1 MAVDAAGGNVTLSS
15 PAKGDKSLGAGVVGG
30 RIHDSANGRTCHQCR
45 QKIKD
50 SVAACKNQRNN
61 RPCTIKLC
69 RRCLLNRY
77 GEKVEEV
84 AALGEWSCPKCRGI
98 CNCSVCMKKRGHQPT
113 GILITTA
120 KETGFSSVSEMLL
133 KGAQFFSHEKVGGDM
148 VASFKKEVVFSPRK
162 RGKEN
167 SFNGK
172 VDANLPNSV
181 DKDSKKVKGLLN
193 GNSEDNTSSE
203 VINQDPDN
211 KEIAGRLE
219 DIYDNS
225 RNAGVLS
232 NETGSRVSEKRTKKK
247 KRDRLGDSKN
257 DKENLEETTAHGDE
271 KKPKKSRRDGLE
283 ENDDSNKKDLT
294 LARGTRPRQLKDSDK
309 MSNQEAVNNGSELV
323 ENAKGGITFTRLD
336 RLGTFEND
344 KGKEEECSNT
354 ANTKNFLK
362 HQTADIP
369 LPVGTELTSVAGIDI
384 LDVRKGQPEYVLQDL
399 LHGRTARR
407 GKFSLTVQFH
417 MHLLSVLQTEGD
429 ECAKLSP
436 THGKNSWFNMLKKR
450 LSGSQNVLKALGLDS
465 LEKAVDYETL
475 DASEKLR
482 VLNLLCDE
490 VLRTEKM
497 RNWMEDQNSELA
509 EKVKEAKQKALAAK
523 DKEKSL
529 KQKMQD
535 DIAKAIIAKDGA
547 PLSISEHEAI
557 VSHIKSEAAEA
568 HAEVLEAKSIVLN
581 GSQTSV
587 AVRIQPA
594 FVGHGGHVY
603 WKLNSSGKTD
613 VLHQSVGKG
622 DALTLDEKWFALD
635 ADGKETI
642 EKHISSLR

>member
-1 MAVDAAGGNVTLSS
+1 MAVDAAVGNVILSS
-15 PAKGDKSLGAGVVGG
+15 PAKGDKSPGVGVVGG
-30 RIHDSANGRTCHQCR
+30 RIHDPANGRTCHQCR

-50 SVAACKNQRNN
+50 SVAVCKNQRNN
-61 RPCTIKLC
+61 KPCTIKLC

-133 KGAQFFSHEKVGGDM
+133 KGAQFFNHEKVGADM
-148 VASFKKEVVFSPRK
+148 VASFKKDVVFSPRK

-181 DKDSKKVKGLLN
+181 DKDSKKVKGVLN
-193 GNSEDNTSSE
+193 GNLEDNTSSE
-203 VINQDPDN
+203 VINQDVDR
-211 KEIAGRLE
+211 EEREQEGLE
-219 DIYDNS
+219 DIHDNS

-232 NETGSRVSEKRTKKK
+232 NETGSCVSEKRTKKK
-247 KRDRLGDSKN
+247 KRKRLGEMGNSKN
-257 DKENLEETTAHGDE
+257 DQENLEE

-294 LARGTRPRQLKDSDK
+294 LARGTRPRQLKVSDK

-344 KGKEEECSNT
+344 KGKEEEGSNT

-369 LPVGTELTSVAGIDI
+369 LPVGTELTSVAGID
-384 LDVRKGQPEYVLQDL
+384 VRAEDAGNALQFL
-399 LHGRTARR
+399 E
-407 GKFSLTVQFH
+407 FC
-417 MHLLSVLQTEGD
+417 SVFG
-429 ECAKLSP
+429 
-436 THGKNSWFNMLKKR
+436 
-450 LSGSQNVLKALGLDS
+450 
-465 LEKAVDYETL
+465 
-475 DASEKLR
+475 
-482 VLNLLCDE
+482 
-490 VLRTEKM
+490 
-497 RNWMEDQNSELA
+497 
-509 EKVKEAKQKALAAK
+509 
-523 DKEKSL
+523 KEKSL
-529 KQKMQD
+529 KQKMKD

-547 PLSISEHEAI
+547 PLSISEHEAV

-568 HAEVLEAKSIVLN
+568 HAEVLESKSMLLN
-581 GSQTSV
+581 GNQTSD
-587 AVRIQPA
+587 AVRIQPV

-603 WKLNSSGKTD
+603 WKLSCSGKTD

-622 DALTLDEKWFALD
+622 DALTLDEKWFSLD
-635 ADGKETI
+635 ADAKETI
-642 EKHISSLR
+642 EKHINSLRGKKLRV